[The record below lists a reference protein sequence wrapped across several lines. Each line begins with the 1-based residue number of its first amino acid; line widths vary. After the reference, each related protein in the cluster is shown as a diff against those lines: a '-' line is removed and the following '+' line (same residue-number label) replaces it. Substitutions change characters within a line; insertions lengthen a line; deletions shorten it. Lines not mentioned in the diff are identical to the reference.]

1 MGFSAP
7 NTLIERVDG
16 LKDGRNR
23 RIALFSVSGFEDS
36 LEEYAESN
44 GIALFGVKELI
55 GDAPLPEIRP
65 VSLALR

>member
-1 MGFSAP
+1 M
-7 NTLIERVDG
+7 
-16 LKDGRNR
+16 
-23 RIALFSVSGFEDS
+23 FSVSGFEDS

-65 VSLALR
+65 VSLALRRWRHRLDRELMQGIFSVSVKMLG